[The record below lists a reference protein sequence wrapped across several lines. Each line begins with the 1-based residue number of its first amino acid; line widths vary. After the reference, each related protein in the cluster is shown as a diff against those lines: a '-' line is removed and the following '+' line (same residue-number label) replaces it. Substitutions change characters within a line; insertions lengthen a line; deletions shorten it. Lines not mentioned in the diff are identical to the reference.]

1 MKKYTSL
8 DEKELE
14 RYKPFKTPMDTPF
27 ERLELINCEFRQA
40 SALHSQNLDGEWQ
53 LAPDGYTDERTN
65 ISLTWKDAIIGEVPN
80 SVHTMLYKA
89 GIINDP
95 LFAKNDKRARE
106 NSYHVWWFKKEF
118 SFDPE
123 LNNPTLHFDGICYRG
138 EFWLN
143 GTYLGMHS
151 GMFGG
156 PDYNVGSLLKEKNVL
171 IVKLFNAP
179 SNPYAYSQYADFDE
193 GWKYGTVINCVYGW
207 HYACIPSRGIWRSVH
222 IDSTPRTI
230 IEKPF
235 FVPVSTDG
243 TVDLIIRTGGAKC
256 NGKIFVNIRPKNFV
270 GKNYGFEKEFVKGI
284 DGDVTLH
291 YRFKIYDPRL
301 WWPNG
306 LGEQNLYEA
315 EVTFEPENDLPTY
328 YKTSFGIRTVE
339 MAPLPGGP
347 REDMLN
353 LTYVINGKP
362 IFVKGS
368 NWCTLDALLRFP
380 NERYD
385 RFLTLIKEQNVQL
398 LRAWGGG
405 MPESD
410 YFYDKCDELGIMVRQ
425 EWPTCWDS
433 DKTQPE
439 WELADTV
446 IRNLIRIRNHP
457 SLVTLAGGNESDI
470 ADSPAM
476 TRMARMSYEFDG
488 TRVFYKTSPFGGL
501 KPYGGIIH
509 SYITYWDKKDI
520 DASLNLEAPVIAEFG
535 MASAPNL
542 RSVQRYLPDDEKEM
556 WPPKEKGSF
565 YYHMP
570 RFNECKGAIDI
581 DFIGKRIS
589 EFSRAETMQ
598 DWINASQMAQAT
610 VIRHVLEKM
619 RSRWPESVCVCY
631 YKTNDVYPACSWA
644 TIDYYG
650 VQKLSYYVAQD
661 AYSPVHAALIFK
673 SIDVK
678 KSDRIPVFYF
688 DDNCET
694 VGKNVDVNIRAYDYT
709 LECIIQNRYSA
720 TGKTGFSSL
729 LGEFEIN
736 DRGECSKP
744 LFIVAEVIVDGA
756 LRDRTFYWLNF
767 KDVSGCIY
775 DLDEA
780 ILTNIVKDGKIYLSN
795 VSNIPA
801 IGVTVEC
808 PSNDDTFCIS
818 DNVIWIDS
826 GETVCLKVNITE
838 GLTVKAFNMPEKKIE

>member
-1 MKKYTSL
+1 MKKYSSL

-14 RYKPFKTPMDTPF
+14 RYKPFQTPMDTPF
-27 ERLELINCEFRQA
+27 ERVELVDCEFTHT
-40 SALHSQNLDGEWQ
+40 SALHSQSLDGEWQ
-53 LAPDGYTDERTN
+53 LAPDGYTDERTD
-65 ISLTWKDAIIGEVPN
+65 ISLVWEDAITGEVPN
-80 SVHTMLYKA
+80 SVHTMLYNA
-89 GIINDP
+89 GVIKDP

-106 NSYHVWWFKKEF
+106 NSYHVWWLKKEF
-118 SFDPE
+118 SYDSE
-123 LNNPTLHFDGICYRG
+123 LNNPILHFDGICYRG

-156 PDYNVGSLLKEKNVL
+156 PDYNVSDLLKEKNVL
-171 IVKLFNAP
+171 VVKILNAP
-179 SNPYAYSQYADFDE
+179 SNPYSYSQYADFDE
-193 GWKYGTVINCVYGW
+193 GWRFGTVINCVYGW

-222 IDSTPRTI
+222 IDSTPNTI
-230 IEKPF
+230 TEKPF

-243 TVDLIIRTGGAKC
+243 TVDLILRTSGMKC
-256 NGKIFVNIRPKNFV
+256 TGKISVNIRPKNFA
-270 GKNYGFEKEFVKGI
+270 GKNCGFEKEFVKEN
-284 DGDVTLH
+284 DGDATLH
-291 YRFKIYDPRL
+291 YRFQIDSPHL

-306 LGEQNLYEA
+306 HGEQNLYEA
-315 EVTFEPENDLPTY
+315 EVTFAPENDLPTY
-328 YKTSFGIRTVE
+328 CKTSFGIRTVE
-339 MAPLPGGP
+339 MAPLPDGP

-380 NERYD
+380 DERYD
-385 RFLTLIKEQNVQL
+385 RFLTLIKEQHVQF

-410 YFYDKCDELGIMVRQ
+410 YFYSKCDELGIMVRQ

-439 WELADTV
+439 GELADTV

-488 TRVFYKTSPFGGL
+488 TRVFYKTSPFGG
-501 KPYGGIIH
+501 IIH
-509 SYITYWDKKDI
+509 SYITYWGRMDI

-570 RFNECKGAIDI
+570 RFNECDGAIDME
-581 DFIGKRIS
+581 FIGKRIS

-598 DWINASQMAQAT
+598 EWIDASQMAQAT
-610 VIRHVLEKM
+610 VIRHLLEKM
-619 RSRWPESVCVCY
+619 RSRWPESVGVYY
-631 YKTNDVYPACSWA
+631 YKTTDVYPACSWS

-650 VQKLSYYVAQD
+650 VPKLSYYVVQD
-661 AYSPVHAALIFK
+661 AYSPVHAALVFK

-678 KSDRIPVFYF
+678 QDDKIPVFYF

-694 VGKNVDVNIRAYDYT
+694 VGKKVDVNVRAYDYT
-709 LECIIQNRYSA
+709 LACIAQNTYSA
-720 TGKTGFSSL
+720 TGKSGFSTF
-729 LGEFEIN
+729 LGDFEIS
-736 DRGECSKP
+736 EKAACSKP
-744 LFIVAEVIVDGA
+744 LFIVAEVKVDG
-756 LRDRTFYWLNF
+756 LLQDRTFYWLNF

-775 DLDEA
+775 DLEEVSLVTA
-780 ILTNIVKDGKIYLSN
+780 VKDGNICLSN
-795 VSNIPA
+795 VSDIPA

-808 PSNDDTFCIS
+808 PAKDDVFSIS

-826 GETVCLKVNITE
+826 GETVWLKANITE
-838 GLTVKAFNMPEKKIE
+838 GLTVKAFNMPEKNID